1 LTEDKRLRIRN
12 APQDTDDPW
21 VIAARRRR
29 DRAEEIRMLVVNLD
43 GSRPFTD
50 TADAP
55 RILDEFRAHRCE
67 VKELDVRGMD
77 EQALLVELGVLFDFP
92 ERYEPNW
99 VSYGDCYAEFLEA
112 GDAPV
117 ILAARGFDAWREENF
132 RLFIRTVY
140 ELEAVTEGFRRKPGS
155 VIPRKVVNL
164 YIGDWGPAL

>member
-1 LTEDKRLRIRN
+1 MTEDKRLRIRN

-43 GSRPFTD
+43 ESRPFTD

-55 RILDEFRAHRCE
+55 RVLDEFRAHRCE

-92 ERYEPNW
+92 ER
-99 VSYGDCYAEFLEA
+99 
-112 GDAPV
+112 
-117 ILAARGFDAWREENF
+117 
-132 RLFIRTVY
+132 
-140 ELEAVTEGFRRKPGS
+140 
-155 VIPRKVVNL
+155 
-164 YIGDWGPAL
+164 